1 MNLGLKSA
9 KKPLITTVCV
19 IAVLWLAACAGIYS
33 VMRQPP
39 ERFASV
45 MARIPGPVAFLV
57 LPFET
62 LWTHARAG
70 SLRVGNAAPDFTLA
84 KLDKSAQVQLSSL
97 TAQGKPVVL
106 IFGSYTWPPFRREVP
121 ALNKLYEQYRNQV
134 EFLVVYISEA
144 HPSDVWQMESN
155 VHDKVVFASPRNE
168 DERASV
174 AGTCVRKLG
183 IEIPAVLDE
192 FGNSTESAYT
202 AWPDRLYL
210 IDRHGKITYKS
221 KPGPFGFK
229 AAELQAALRTSGV
242 GH

>member
-106 IFGSYTWPPFRREVP
+106 IFGSYT
-121 ALNKLYEQYRNQV
+121 
-134 EFLVVYISEA
+134 
-144 HPSDVWQMESN
+144 
-155 VHDKVVFASPRNE
+155 
-168 DERASV
+168 
-174 AGTCVRKLG
+174 
-183 IEIPAVLDE
+183 
-192 FGNSTESAYT
+192 
-202 AWPDRLYL
+202 
-210 IDRHGKITYKS
+210 
-221 KPGPFGFK
+221 
-229 AAELQAALRTSGV
+229 
-242 GH
+242 

>member
-62 LWTHARAG
+62 LWTQARAG
-70 SLRVGNAAPDFTLA
+70 SLQVGDLAPDFTLA

-106 IFGSYTWPPFRREVP
+106 IFGSYT
-121 ALNKLYEQYRNQV
+121 
-134 EFLVVYISEA
+134 
-144 HPSDVWQMESN
+144 
-155 VHDKVVFASPRNE
+155 
-168 DERASV
+168 
-174 AGTCVRKLG
+174 
-183 IEIPAVLDE
+183 
-192 FGNSTESAYT
+192 
-202 AWPDRLYL
+202 
-210 IDRHGKITYKS
+210 
-221 KPGPFGFK
+221 
-229 AAELQAALRTSGV
+229 
-242 GH
+242 